1 LRQSSGCSRFL
12 RGFVAER
19 FLTGFSVVGGAG
31 TPGSASGV
39 AVADSAGAGAD

>member
-19 FLTGFSVVGGAG
+19 FLTGFSVVGAGA
-31 TPGSASGV
+31 PGCASGL